1 MYSLCGFK
9 YALPSVSGQCNR
21 LVIVVFV
28 DLYSA
33 TELTV
38 TWSGTGM

>member
-9 YALPSVSGQCNR
+9 YALPAVSGRCNS
-21 LVIVVFV
+21 LVIVVFG

-33 TELTV
+33 TKVTV